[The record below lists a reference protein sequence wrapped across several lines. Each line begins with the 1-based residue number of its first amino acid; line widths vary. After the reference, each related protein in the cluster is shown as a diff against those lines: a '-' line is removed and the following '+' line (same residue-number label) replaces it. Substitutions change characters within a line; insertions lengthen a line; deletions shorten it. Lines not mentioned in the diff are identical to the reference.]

1 MSQSAPRR
9 HPPSGG
15 NADVGSMSAK
25 FVDTEWEARESQRQ
39 RELEEARA
47 RAAQMEKTM
56 KWWSDCTANWRE
68 KWSKVRT
75 ERNKARE
82 EAKQLRSNLEAAIKE
97 SNSYKR
103 EKCELE
109 MQITQ
114 LKKEMEKVHTLMMK
128 HAGRFN
134 KASLDAGD
142 EADARD
148 ARGDNNCS
156 PDISSDGLK
165 NVNSEDGL
173 VTKLE
178 PNLPD
183 DEGTGGVRPS
193 HGGTA
198 PSSLLPPDASVAD
211 LDIEE
216 YILQGGAMPK
226 HSVEFRDK
234 NEQLAE
240 ERRLIQ
246 QLSKDDHDEEYLL
259 QKISMLQLRLE
270 DAQKTVQIER
280 EERTAVQRNLE
291 KARHDMQEMRDKC
304 EELRSAKQDA
314 VRELLTL
321 QEQHRVE
328 MRITHNSLQEE
339 IAARETLER
348 RLCELRTELERLQ
361 AENAAEW
368 GKRERLE
375 TEKLNMERETKKLR
389 AECQD
394 LQERLERKGRPLV
407 NSDVELRSLQQELLD
422 KNKELSDLRHS
433 HSKMKKMLS
442 EANTELGH
450 AVRRAEQYE
459 TEVKRLRSRVE
470 ELKHELAGAEDELDA
485 ACNHVRRLQR
495 TNEELSGQTEGLQV
509 QIQHLQTSNG
519 SPKQHDIGNYKATN
533 RSNYTAN
540 VSYKPNINDL
550 KQLFD
555 NSSRGGAGAGGSG
568 GGPSS
573 KHQPSS
579 SIGGQIPS
587 YIPLSSGS
595 YYDAKPSYIDHDA
608 PSPPSLNNN
617 KYEFERAKQ
626 KFDNITRA
634 AAAASTTA
642 SGGGGGGGA
651 AAGHKSRS
659 SAGVSA
665 AKQQHHSSSSS
676 AIPKRYDQNVFPGT
690 GGGGGGSSG
699 PGSIGLGSE
708 SRNIRHMGGMIADDM
723 PPTKSHGHDQQLMYD
738 GNCSSYDQSPATGAP
753 GAPVHQAGRE
763 SRNSAHKPMNIGKLN
778 DVNLDGLKVSEDDE
792 TP

>member
-1 MSQSAPRR
+1 MHFA
-9 HPPSGG
+9 
-15 NADVGSMSAK
+15 
-25 FVDTEWEARESQRQ
+25 FVASYLQSQRQ

-173 VTKLE
+173 VTKLG

-183 DEGTGGVRPS
+183 DDGTGNGRPPQ
-193 HGGTA
+193 GTA
-198 PSSLLPPDASVAD
+198 PSSLLPADASVAD

-259 QKISMLQLRLE
+259 QKISMLQLRLD

-291 KARHDMQEMRDKC
+291 KARQDMQEMRDKC
-304 EELRSAKQDA
+304 EELRAAKQDA

-339 IAARETLER
+339 IGARETLER

-555 NSSRGGAGAGGSG
+555 NSSRGGGS

-573 KHQPSS
+573 KHQSS
-579 SIGGQIPS
+579 SSMGGQIPS

-634 AAAASTTA
+634 AAAAATTT
-642 SGGGGGGGA
+642 GGA
-651 AAGHKSRS
+651 GGASSAAGRDKSRS
-659 SAGVSA
+659 SGGASA
-665 AKQQHHSSSSS
+665 SKQQHHSSSSS
-676 AIPKRYDQNVFPGT
+676 AIPKRYDQNVFP
-690 GGGGGGSSG
+690 GGGGSSG

-738 GNCSSYDQSPATGAP
+738 GSCSSYDQSPATGAP
-753 GAPVHQAGRE
+753 GAPVHQPGRE
-763 SRNSAHKPMNIGKLN
+763 PRNTAHKPINIGKLN

>member
-1 MSQSAPRR
+1 
-9 HPPSGG
+9 
-15 NADVGSMSAK
+15 
-25 FVDTEWEARESQRQ
+25 
-39 RELEEARA
+39 
-47 RAAQMEKTM
+47 M

-75 ERNKARE
+75 ERNKARD

-134 KASLDAGD
+134 KASLDAAD
-142 EADARD
+142 EPDRD
-148 ARGDNNCS
+148 GRGDNNCS

-173 VTKLE
+173 VTKL

-183 DEGTGGVRPS
+183 DGSTGPA
-193 HGGTA
+193 H
-198 PSSLLPPDASVAD
+198 LPANAAASAD

-226 HSVEFRDK
+226 HSVEFKDK
-234 NEQLAE
+234 SEQMAE

-246 QLSKDDHDEEYLL
+246 QLSKDDYDEDYLL
-259 QKISMLQLRLE
+259 QKISMLQLRLD
-270 DAQKTVQIER
+270 DAQKTIQLER
-280 EERTAVQRNLE
+280 EEKGAVHRTLE
-291 KARHDMQEMRDKC
+291 KVRHDMQEMRDKC
-304 EELRSAKQDA
+304 EELRAAKQDA

-375 TEKLNMERETKKLR
+375 TEKLNMEREGKKLR

-422 KNKELSDLRHS
+422 KNKELSDIRHS

-470 ELKHELAGAEDELDA
+470 ELKHELASAEDELDA

-509 QIQHLQTSNG
+509 QIQHLQTSG
-519 SPKQHDIGNYKATN
+519 SPKQQHELSNYKATN
-533 RSNYTAN
+533 RTNFTAN

-555 NSSRGGAGAGGSG
+555 NSAVRGGGAQPKAGL
-568 GGPSS
+568 PVRDQQ
-573 KHQPSS
+573 QPSS
-579 SIGGQIPS
+579 LVSGSHPQPPS

-634 AAAASTTA
+634 AAAASSSGA
-642 SGGGGGGGA
+642 GSSGGHKA
-651 AAGHKSRS
+651 RAAGGNGAPSKQHN
-659 SAGVSA
+659 AG
-665 AKQQHHSSSSS
+665 SS
-676 AIPKRYDQNVFPGT
+676 AIPKRNTSMGGSAVPSSYYEPNVFPGN
-690 GGGGGGSSG
+690 GGGNGRGAAHHHPSG
-699 PGSIGLGSE
+699 C
-708 SRNIRHMGGMIADDM
+708 DDM
-723 PPTKSHGHDQQLMYD
+723 PPTKTQSHINETIQLFD
-738 GNCSSYDQSPATGAP
+738 VSPGSYDQSPLGA
-753 GAPVHQAGRE
+753 APPVRIVAA
-763 SRNSAHKPMNIGKLN
+763 AHKPINIGKMN

-792 TP
+792 VSTQAFLR

>member
-9 HPPSGG
+9 HPPSG
-15 NADVGSMSAK
+15 NVEVSSMSAK

-75 ERNKARE
+75 ERNKARD

-134 KASLDAGD
+134 KASLDAAD
-142 EADARD
+142 EPDRD
-148 ARGDNNCS
+148 GRGDNNCS

-173 VTKLE
+173 VTKL

-183 DEGTGGVRPS
+183 DGSGAGPMATN
-193 HGGTA
+193 A
-198 PSSLLPPDASVAD
+198 NAD

-226 HSVEFRDK
+226 HSVEFKDK
-234 NEQLAE
+234 SEQMAE

-246 QLSKDDHDEEYLL
+246 QLSKDDYDEDYLL
-259 QKISMLQLRLE
+259 QKITMLQLRLD
-270 DAQKTVQIER
+270 DAQKTIQIER
-280 EERTAVQRNLE
+280 EEKNTVHRSLE
-291 KARHDMQEMRDKC
+291 KTRQDMQELRDKC
-304 EELRSAKQDA
+304 EELRAAKQDA

-339 IAARETLER
+339 VAARETLER

-422 KNKELSDLRHS
+422 KNKELSDIRHS

-470 ELKHELAGAEDELDA
+470 ELKHELASAEDELDA

-509 QIQHLQTSNG
+509 QIQHLQTSG
-519 SPKQHDIGNYKATN
+519 SPKQQQHHDAGNYKATN

-555 NSSRGGAGAGGSG
+555 NSASRPFTDRNDRGDRGAGGG
-568 GGPSS
+568 GGPSKMS
-573 KHQPSS
+573 GLPVREQPASLTSS
-579 SIGGQIPS
+579 VNPQPPS

-634 AAAASTTA
+634 AAAANSA
-642 SGGGGGGGA
+642 S
-651 AAGHKSRS
+651 GHKSRGS
-659 SAGVSA
+659 GGNGVPSKQHNSAGG
-665 AKQQHHSSSSS
+665 S
-676 AIPKRYDQNVFPGT
+676 AIPKRNTSGPSSGAAGSSYYEPNVFPGN
-690 GGGGGGSSG
+690 GG
-699 PGSIGLGSE
+699 PGE
-708 SRNIRHMGGMIADDM
+708 MRNGRGAQHASGCDDM
-723 PPTKSHGHDQQLMYD
+723 PPTKNQSHINETIQLFD
-738 GNCSSYDQSPATGAP
+738 VSPGAYDQSSGANTGLP
-753 GAPVHQAGRE
+753 RGIGQPI
-763 SRNSAHKPMNIGKLN
+763 KPINIGKMN

>member
-9 HPPSGG
+9 HPPSG
-15 NADVGSMSAK
+15 NVEVSSMAAK

-75 ERNKARE
+75 ERNKARD

-134 KASLDAGD
+134 KASLDAAD
-142 EADARD
+142 EPDRD
-148 ARGDNNCS
+148 GRGDNNCS

-173 VTKLE
+173 VTKL

-183 DEGTGGVRPS
+183 DGSGAG
-193 HGGTA
+193 
-198 PSSLLPPDASVAD
+198 LLATNANAD

-226 HSVEFRDK
+226 HSVEFKDK
-234 NEQLAE
+234 SEQMAE

-246 QLSKDDHDEEYLL
+246 QLSKDDYDEDYLL
-259 QKISMLQLRLE
+259 QKITMLQLRLD
-270 DAQKTVQIER
+270 DAQKTIQIER
-280 EERTAVQRNLE
+280 EEKNVVHRSLE
-291 KARHDMQEMRDKC
+291 KARQDMQELRDKC
-304 EELRSAKQDA
+304 EELRAAKQDA

-422 KNKELSDLRHS
+422 KNKELSDIRHS

-470 ELKHELAGAEDELDA
+470 ELKHELASAEDELDA

-509 QIQHLQTSNG
+509 QIQHLQTRLRSSHG
-519 SPKQHDIGNYKATN
+519 ST
-533 RSNYTAN
+533 SLLSAN
-540 VSYKPNINDL
+540 E
-550 KQLFD
+550 D
-555 NSSRGGAGAGGSG
+555 NS
-568 GGPSS
+568 
-573 KHQPSS
+573 
-579 SIGGQIPS
+579 
-587 YIPLSSGS
+587 
-595 YYDAKPSYIDHDA
+595 
-608 PSPPSLNNN
+608 
-617 KYEFERAKQ
+617 
-626 KFDNITRA
+626 DN
-634 AAAASTTA
+634 
-642 SGGGGGGGA
+642 
-651 AAGHKSRS
+651 
-659 SAGVSA
+659 
-665 AKQQHHSSSSS
+665 
-676 AIPKRYDQNVFPGT
+676 
-690 GGGGGGSSG
+690 
-699 PGSIGLGSE
+699 E
-708 SRNIRHMGGMIADDM
+708 
-723 PPTKSHGHDQQLMYD
+723 
-738 GNCSSYDQSPATGAP
+738 
-753 GAPVHQAGRE
+753 
-763 SRNSAHKPMNIGKLN
+763 
-778 DVNLDGLKVSEDDE
+778 
-792 TP
+792 

>member
-9 HPPSGG
+9 HPPPPSG
-15 NADVGSMSAK
+15 NVEVSSMSAN

-75 ERNKARE
+75 ERNKARD

-134 KASLDAGD
+134 KASLDAAD
-142 EADARD
+142 EPDRD
-148 ARGDNNCS
+148 GRGDNNCS

-173 VTKLE
+173 VTKL

-183 DEGTGGVRPS
+183 DGSTTGGAA
-193 HGGTA
+193 GIAANG
-198 PSSLLPPDASVAD
+198 AD

-226 HSVEFRDK
+226 HSVEFKDK
-234 NEQLAE
+234 SEQMAE

-246 QLSKDDHDEEYLL
+246 QLSKDDYDEDYLL
-259 QKISMLQLRLE
+259 QKISMLQLRLD
-270 DAQKTVQIER
+270 DAQKTIQLER
-280 EERTAVQRNLE
+280 EEKAAVHRNLE
-291 KARHDMQEMRDKC
+291 KVRLDMQEMRDKC
-304 EELRSAKQDA
+304 EELRAAKQDA

-339 IAARETLER
+339 IGARETLER

-375 TEKLNMERETKKLR
+375 TEKLNMERESKKLR

-422 KNKELSDLRHS
+422 KNKELSDIRHS

-470 ELKHELAGAEDELDA
+470 ELKHELAAAEDELDA

-509 QIQHLQTSNG
+509 QIQHLQTSG
-519 SPKQHDIGNYKATN
+519 SPKQQQQHEVSNYKATN
-533 RSNYTAN
+533 RTNYTAN

-555 NSSRGGAGAGGSG
+555 NSAARGGGGAQPKAGL
-568 GGPSS
+568 PVRDPQ
-573 KHQPSS
+573 QPSS
-579 SIGGQIPS
+579 LVSGGAHPQPPS
-587 YIPLSSGS
+587 YIPLASGS

-634 AAAASTTA
+634 AAAAS
-642 SGGGGGGGA
+642 SGGSSG
-651 AAGHKSRS
+651 GHKTRPSGGSGAS
-659 SAGVSA
+659 SKQHNAQAGA
-665 AKQQHHSSSSS
+665 S
-676 AIPKRYDQNVFPGT
+676 AIPKRNPTTGGAPSAYYEPNVFPGN
-690 GGGGGGSSG
+690 GGGRGGAGTHQHP
-699 PGSIGLGSE
+699 PGC
-708 SRNIRHMGGMIADDM
+708 DDM
-723 PPTKSHGHDQQLMYD
+723 PPTKSQSHINETIQLFD
-738 GNCSSYDQSPATGAP
+738 VSPGSYDQSPVGPAP
-753 GAPVHQAGRE
+753 PPARIVAA
-763 SRNSAHKPMNIGKLN
+763 AHKPINIGKMN

-792 TP
+792 VSTQPFVR

>member
-15 NADVGSMSAK
+15 NADVSNMSAK

-75 ERNKARE
+75 ERNKARD

-134 KASLDAGD
+134 KASLDAAD
-142 EADARD
+142 EPDRD
-148 ARGDNNCS
+148 GRGDNNCS

-173 VTKLE
+173 VTKL

-183 DEGTGGVRPS
+183 DGNCAS
-193 HGGTA
+193 
-198 PSSLLPPDASVAD
+198 LPPAAASAD

-226 HSVEFRDK
+226 HSIEFKDK
-234 NEQLAE
+234 SEQMAE

-246 QLSKDDHDEEYLL
+246 QLSKDDYDEDYLL
-259 QKISMLQLRLE
+259 QKISMLQLRLD
-270 DAQKTVQIER
+270 DAQKTIQIER
-280 EERTAVQRNLE
+280 EEKAAVQRSLE
-291 KARHDMQEMRDKC
+291 KTRHDMQELRDKC

-407 NSDVELRSLQQELLD
+407 NSDVELRSLQQELMD
-422 KNKELSDLRHS
+422 KNKELSDIRYS

-509 QIQHLQTSNG
+509 QIQHLQTS
-519 SPKQHDIGNYKATN
+519 PKQQHELSNYKASN
-533 RSNYTAN
+533 RSSNASN

-555 NSSRGGAGAGGSG
+555 NSSRHFNDRPPERSAGGPIKGSSG
-568 GGPSS
+568 AS
-573 KHQPSS
+573 QT
-579 SIGGQIPS
+579 PS

-634 AAAASTTA
+634 AAAASGGGHKTRGN
-642 SGGGGGGGA
+642 GGGG
-651 AAGHKSRS
+651 ST
-659 SAGVSA
+659 
-665 AKQQHHSSSSS
+665 KQHSSGNS
-676 AIPKRYDQNVFPGT
+676 AIPKRNAPPPGHFSSGSYYEQNVFPGSA
-690 GGGGGGSSG
+690 GSG
-699 PGSIGLGSE
+699 PPSGVGE
-708 SRNIRHMGGMIADDM
+708 PRNIRAVGDDM
-723 PPTKSHGHDQQLMYD
+723 PPTKSQGHSNETAQSFD
-738 GNCSSYDQSPATGAP
+738 GGQPPYDQS
-753 GAPVHQAGRE
+753 
-763 SRNSAHKPMNIGKLN
+763 SRANHKPMNIGKLN